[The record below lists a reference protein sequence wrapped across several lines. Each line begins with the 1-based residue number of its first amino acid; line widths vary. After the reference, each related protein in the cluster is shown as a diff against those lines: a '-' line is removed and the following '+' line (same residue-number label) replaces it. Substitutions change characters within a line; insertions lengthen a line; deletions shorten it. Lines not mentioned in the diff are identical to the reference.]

1 MEWAFLHVRYL
12 GSAGNDLL
20 AQLQQGL
27 CRQLVGIDGK
37 LLSGLHV
44 DKASCGDVAFRHS
57 KVVQHVQKGGVEI
70 DRDEEDL
77 RAQRGNKEDSS

>member
-1 MEWAFLHVRYL
+1 MRYL
-12 GSAGNDLL
+12 GSAVYDLL

-27 CRQLVGIDGK
+27 CRQLFRIDGE

-44 DKASCGDVAFRHS
+44 DETSCGGVTFRHS
-57 KVVQHVQKGGVEI
+57 KVVQHVRNGGVEV

-77 RAQRGNKEDSS
+77 HAQCGNKEDIS